1 MRTIREIL
9 AAVPDSCLKIF
20 DINLRQQYY
29 DGEMIHTSLELC
41 HILKINDEELQ
52 RAAELF
58 RLAGNPREIMK
69 QLAARYELKAIIL
82 TLGAKGSMLFDGR
95 SFTEYP
101 VIPCKVVDTVGCGD
115 AFLAAWC
122 ASVIRG
128 ESLEQAMRAGTERSA
143 LVAGRKG
150 AME

>member
-1 MRTIREIL
+1 MRAIREIL

-58 RLAGNPREIMK
+58 RLAGNPRE
-69 QLAARYELKAIIL
+69 
-82 TLGAKGSMLFDGR
+82 
-95 SFTEYP
+95 
-101 VIPCKVVDTVGCGD
+101 
-115 AFLAAWC
+115 
-122 ASVIRG
+122 
-128 ESLEQAMRAGTERSA
+128 SLEQAMRAGTERSA